1 MLVFQ
6 NIFIQ
11 KFNHFENI
19 DFTLFDIYIACKFQA
34 QFGNKRQ
41 STWFSKQNWKVKFY
55 FFVFIL
61 SINYLCVQK

>member
-19 DFTLFDIYIACKFQA
+19 DFTLFDIYIACKLRA
-34 QFGNKRQ
+34 QFNNKRQ
-41 STWFSKQNWKVKFY
+41 STKGIMIFEAKIEKSTFIFSYLFY
-55 FFVFIL
+55 R
-61 SINYLCVQK
+61 